1 MKSRRTFRTLSGAVG
16 RRRDE
21 KGAILVLSTVG
32 LVLAMIAAALSI
44 DLGTLAQSARE
55 DQKVADLAALDA
67 VRVLPGTFDQSQI
80 GSVTQAAKDSALR
93 NGFSFT
99 SPGYNLL
106 VEWGPSNTGPFTS
119 LPAELGTATAVRVT
133 ATSPHKNAFP
143 FVSGPDTVSRKAVA
157 AKKDVAG
164 FTLGSSLANVN
175 STTSSLLNPIVGSM
189 LGSTVNLS
197 LVSWQGLASG
207 SVTLSA
213 LQAELAAMGFNVGSV
228 SELLDANL
236 TLAQLY
242 QATANVMTKNG
253 DTANAA
259 VFNTLKVNAVTAT
272 TIKLGRMI
280 TVEQGAESAAAG
292 AQLNLLQ
299 LVTGSAQLANGTNMI
314 SVSDLGISV
323 PNALSVGMTLKVI
336 EGTKIYI
343 GPAGAGPHVTTG
355 QVELILTP
363 QVDILNLLGLV
374 KVTGLFP
381 VDLHAAGATGTLKSV
396 ACPSKDIV
404 VTADPKAL
412 SGALKS
418 SRLRVTSLSL
428 LHLMDVDQT
437 NSISTAV
444 DGPAQ
449 DLAFTYS
456 TEFSPPNDVSKHVG
470 SQPLGIKTP
479 NVVTGTAVN
488 VNLLGLASLG
498 LSAGTVL
505 DAVIAA
511 LDTMVGDIDSL
522 VLTPLFKALGITIG
536 GADVTALG
544 IDPFTGGSLPQ
555 CGVPALAS

>member
-363 QVDILNLLGLV
+363 QVNILNLLGLV

-381 VDLHAAGATGTLKSV
+381 VELHAAGATGTLKSV

-404 VTADPKAL
+404 VTADPKAF

>member
-404 VTADPKAL
+404 VTADPKAF

>member
-133 ATSPHKNAFP
+133 ATSPHENAFP

-404 VTADPKAL
+404 VTADPKAF

>member
-363 QVDILNLLGLV
+363 QVNILNLLGLV

-381 VDLHAAGATGTLKSV
+381 VELHAAGATGTLKSV

-404 VTADPKAL
+404 VTADPKAF

-470 SQPLGIKTP
+470 SHPLGIKTP